1 MSHQTAFIITSVTT
15 PFPAEPDHEL
25 VRLAVEEAGVTAVN
39 AAIDALT
46 SETDNSAAPET
57 LAVGCRQHRFIQGNI
72 LTNSE
77 TFVDTPLGLRPEQT
91 FEIWGQNRGQKA
103 SAEDAPNSVLQSCWN
118 HADRLIELAIRHHQ
132 SGRPIYP
139 ELLITP
145 DGRVQHQLTHPDMDV
160 FDDPSPG
167 GTIALFMPD
176 QDPAMAW
183 HRAKAPLRDLE
194 QAQFRIDYL
203 RTLAAHMGHIVIE
216 FDWNL

>member
-1 MSHQTAFIITSVTT
+1 MGWLGKHAEDVGHAG
-15 PFPAEPDHEL
+15 AEPDHEL
-25 VRLAVEEAGVTAVN
+25 VRLAAEEAGITAV
-39 AAIDALT
+39 I
-46 SETDNSAAPET
+46 AAPET

-77 TFVDTPLGLRPEQT
+77 TFVDTPQRLRPEQT
-91 FEIWGQNRGQKA
+91 FEIWGENSGRKA
-103 SAEDAPNSVLQSCWN
+103 NAEDAPNSVLQSCWN
-118 HADRLIELAIRHHQ
+118 HAARLIELAIRHHQ

-145 DGRVQHQLTHPDMDV
+145 DGRVQHQLTYQDTDV

-167 GTIALFMPD
+167 GTASLFMPD
-176 QDPAMAW
+176 QDPVMAW
-183 HRAKAPLRDLE
+183 HRAKQPLRDLE